1 MRATL
6 ASGTSRSSSGSGG
19 GGSGGGAGVNMDTA
33 VTQRLMDT
41 YARMAGDA
49 DSYVYLAAVQGLAA
63 LADALPGW
71 CIPRL
76 VALFVASTTS
86 TATTAATTAA
96 TATSVATTNATAT
109 AVAPTTGSA
118 TATVTSSADAVELMA
133 RPSPP
138 PLPLSQRLKI
148 GEAVV
153 LSARRCGEAMPRY
166 ARFYVNAFVAAAR
179 ERSDR
184 EGEAGGG
191 SGGAVGGAG
200 AIGVHGDS
208 LESRERYHFRASC
221 LSNLAEVC
229 QLLRWS
235 LGRSSL
241 DVVDLG
247 VGILSMETGRSEEAV
262 LARRGAAFLLGRLL
276 KGAGEDVLQVG
287 GWVGGWVG
295 GVVGGEVGET
305 FGADVA
311 RETRSRLTILKGRK
325 EGRTE
330 GTSQPSTSKQ

>member
-1 MRATL
+1 
-6 ASGTSRSSSGSGG
+6 
-19 GGSGGGAGVNMDTA
+19 MDTA

-41 YARMAGDA
+41 YARMTGDT

-76 VALFVASTTS
+76 VALFVASATPTVTT
-86 TATTAATTAA
+86 TTTAAAAAAA
-96 TATSVATTNATAT
+96 TAAATAANANATAT
-109 AVAPTTGSA
+109 ATAVGS
-118 TATVTSSADAVELMA
+118 MA
-133 RPSPP
+133 AAAA

-153 LSARRCGEAMPRY
+153 LSARRCGEAMPKY

-179 ERSDR
+179 ERSD
-184 EGEAGGG
+184 GERGPGGG
-191 SGGAVGGAG
+191 TSASPDGIGPKSGPESSSSSSMLDGGGGGGGRGTGGAG
-200 AIGVHGDS
+200 AIGGDDS

-235 LGRSSL
+235 LGRSSQ
-241 DVVDLG
+241 DVVGLG
-247 VGILSMETGRSEEAV
+247 VGILLMETASSEEAV

-276 KGAGEDVLQVG
+276 KGAGEEVLQV
-287 GWVGGWVG
+287 
-295 GVVGGEVGET
+295 T
-305 FGADVA
+305 
-311 RETRSRLTILKGRK
+311 
-325 EGRTE
+325 
-330 GTSQPSTSKQ
+330 